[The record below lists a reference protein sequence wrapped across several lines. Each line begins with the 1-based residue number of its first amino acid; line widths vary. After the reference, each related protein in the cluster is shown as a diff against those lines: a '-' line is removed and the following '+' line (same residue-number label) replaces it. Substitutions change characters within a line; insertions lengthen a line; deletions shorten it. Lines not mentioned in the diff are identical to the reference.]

1 MGPGFGGGG
10 RGGMSLRNEE
20 IEKRT
25 LRDLDPKLFRRFW
38 GIFVTPYVPTLILAI
53 LAMLAG
59 TVTGL
64 IGPMLQKTAID
75 EGMTNGNV
83 DVIMRIALIYV
94 VTHTL
99 SWLFSYSRT
108 FLMSRVGLSL
118 TYDVRE
124 HLFKHIQTLSLS
136 FFDRLQAGRIMSR
149 LTSDVEALSQLI
161 NSGLMNT
168 INDIF
173 TLIGIVAIMIH
184 NSPLLSLITFFTIP
198 VMALVTTF
206 FASRMRSAYH
216 QVRAASADVNAN
228 LQETISGMRV
238 TQSFTREERNLERF
252 NELNEGNFRANI
264 RAASLSSMFFPAIEL
279 ISSIGTCIVLISGGY
294 LVTTDAVSIG
304 TVVLFLSFIT
314 RFFGPIRE
322 LTQVMTT
329 IQAAGI
335 SLERIFGFLDEVPE
349 VPDLPEATELPA
361 IHGDVRYDH
370 VNFSYEKSGAQILF
384 DIDFEVKRGQTV
396 AFVGATGAG
405 KSSIINL
412 LSRFYDPDNGQITID
427 GYDIRFVTQH
437 SLRSQ
442 IGIVLQD
449 TFIFSGTVMDNI
461 RYGKLNA
468 SDEEVIAAA
477 EAVGAHHFIMRLADG
492 YQTEVNERGSKLS
505 VGQRQLLAFA
515 RALLANPQLLI
526 LDEATSSVDA
536 YTETLIQQA
545 LDRLLTER
553 TAFVIAHRL
562 STIRNADCI
571 YALDQGRIV
580 EAGTHDEL
588 LERGGLY
595 ARLYEMQ
602 FKDQEASAS

>member
-1 MGPGFGGGG
+1 MGPGFGGG
-10 RGGMSLRNEE
+10 RGGMNLRNEE

-25 LRDLDPKLFRRFW
+25 LSDLDPKLFRRFW
-38 GIFVTPYVPTLILAI
+38 GTFVTPYVPTLLLAI

-64 IGPMLQKTAID
+64 VGPMLQKTAID
-75 EGMTNGNV
+75 DGMAKGNV
-83 DVIMRIALIYV
+83 DVILRIALIYV

-108 FLMSRVGLSL
+108 YLMSRVGLSL

-173 TLIGIVAIMIH
+173 TLIGIVGIMVY

-198 VMALVTTF
+198 VMAVVTTF

-252 NELNEGNFRANI
+252 NELNEGNFQANV

-304 TVVLFLSFIT
+304 TVVLFLGLIT

-335 SLERIFGFLDEVPE
+335 SLERIFGFLDELPE
-349 VPDLPEATELPA
+349 VPDVPNASELPT

-370 VNFSYEKSGAQILF
+370 VNFSYEKGGAQILF
-384 DIDFEVKRGQTV
+384 DIDFHVKRGQTV

-412 LSRFYDPDNGQITID
+412 LSRFYDPDSGQITID
-427 GYDIRFVTQH
+427 GHDIRLVTQH

-461 RYGKLNA
+461 RYGKLDA
-468 SDEEVIAAA
+468 TDEEVIAAA

-515 RALLANPQLLI
+515 RALLANPSLLI

-580 EAGTHDEL
+580 EAGTHEEL
-588 LERGGLY
+588 LEQGGLY

-602 FKDQEASAS
+602 FKDQEAGAS

>member
-173 TLIGIVAIMIH
+173 TLIGIVAIMIY